1 MASYISNAQG
11 VTLPCAECAAG
22 NRIPWDRLHEAPK
35 CGRCKA
41 FLPGIERPVVL
52 PDEAAFDAATGGA
65 SLSLVVDF
73 WADWCAPCR
82 MLAPT
87 IESLAEDLEGEVIFA
102 KLDTEAVPGPGR
114 ALGLRS
120 IPTLALY
127 RRGDL
132 LGQQAGAH
140 PAQAIRQ
147 WLRAAGGLDG

>member
-1 MASYISNAQG
+1 MASFHSDARG
-11 VTLPCAECAAG
+11 VTIPCAECQAG
-22 NRIPWDRLHEAPK
+22 NRIPWRLVQ
-35 CGRCKA
+35 
-41 FLPGIERPVVL
+41 PVVL
-52 PDEAAFDAATGGA
+52 PDEATFTAATGSG
-65 SLSLVVDF
+65 SLPVVVDF
-73 WADWCAPCR
+73 WAEWCAPCR

-87 IESLAEDLEGEVIFA
+87 LEALASDMEGRVVFA

-127 RRGDL
+127 RGGEL

>member
-1 MASYISNAQG
+1 MTTYTSNPKG
-11 VTLPCAECAAG
+11 VTLACAECGAG
-22 NRIPWDRLHEAPK
+22 NRIPWERVHEAPK

-41 FLPGIERPVVL
+41 FLPGIDRPVVL
-52 PDEAAFDAATGGA
+52 PDEATFDAASATG
-65 SLSLVVDF
+65 SLPLVVDF
-73 WADWCAPCR
+73 WAEWCAPCR

-87 IESLAEDLEGEVIFA
+87 LEALARELEGEVVFA

-114 ALGLRS
+114 TLGLRS

-127 RRGDL
+127 RRGEL

-140 PAQAIRQ
+140 PGQAIRQ